1 MIKLPVIRSAVAKLT
16 LAYLAIIMILSLGFS
31 FLLYR
36 LSSGEI
42 SYSLRHQSMFFN
54 RLRAPILNDF
64 EQLRLQQLVQSQAH
78 LRANLFLFNLCTLAL
93 GGAVSFLLAR
103 HTLQPIEDAL
113 EAQSRFTA
121 DASHELRTPLTAMQT
136 EIEVAL
142 RNPKLTPKQSKDLLA
157 SNLEEV
163 AKLRALAT
171 GLLRLT
177 SQNGKD
183 FVMQPIALEHV
194 ADEAIDRMTTAAS
207 TKHISIKKN
216 LGQVS
221 VLGDTSSLTELA
233 VILLDN
239 AIKYSNTRSVIEVKV
254 QAANKHGLLSVIDH
268 GRGMA
273 ADEKAHIFERFW
285 RADPARAKTAVEA
298 DGHGLGLSI
307 AQKIADLHRGSIEV
321 KSKLGQGST
330 FTIKLPLAKK
340 STT

>member
-16 LAYLAIIMILSLGFS
+16 MAYLAIIMLLSLGFS

-36 LSSGEI
+36 ISSGEI
-42 SYSLRHQSMFFN
+42 SYSLRHQSTFFN

-64 EQLRLQQLVQSQAH
+64 EQLRLRQLVQSQAH
-78 LRANLFLFNLCTLAL
+78 LRENLFLFNLCTLAI

-142 RNPKLTPKQSKDLLA
+142 RNPKLSPKQSKALLA

-177 SQNGKD
+177 SQSGKD
-183 FVMQPIALEHV
+183 FVMEPIALEQI
-194 ADEAIDRMTTAAS
+194 ADEAIDRLTPAAS
-207 TKHISIKKN
+207 AKRVSIKKD
-216 LGQVS
+216 LGRVA
-221 VLGDTSSLTELA
+221 VLGDVPSLTELA
-233 VILLDN
+233 VILIDN
-239 AIKYSNTRSVIEVKV
+239 AIKYSNTRSVIEVRV
-254 QAANKHGLLSVIDH
+254 HVLNKHGLLSVTDY

-273 ADEKAHIFERFW
+273 PDQQVHIFERFW
-285 RADPARAKTAVEA
+285 RADPARAKTTVES

-307 AQKIADLHRGSIEV
+307 AQKIADLHRGTIEV
-321 KSKLGQGST
+321 KSKLGNGST